1 MPEIDLWADEPI
13 VIKKSPEAIKVPEV
27 TEVDIFPED
36 TSVAVTSPEVDSELE
51 SIETAPEF
59 PGKDYVVILDDE
71 SLIVWSRKE
80 ISSSD
85 FHNIM
90 GLKEVLIDGIFKYTA
105 KAWPQNAF
113 VLSNFLKGTKFKS
126 TREEV
131 AAIKE
136 LASKVPAP
144 HATLTEDGK
153 HVQIV
158 APNLKLYQ
166 DMFQAVN
173 AYPTKAG
180 YRIDITRVLDLEA
193 ISETTET
200 KLPRITFARE
210 VLDLNREPIVGFD
223 GTLDSLKLIPISAL
237 NVVSANG
244 QSWKALK
251 NSSKTLEE
259 KMEAFGIKSLHDMLF
274 WLPRRYIDKSKPQE
288 IRDLIEGESAT
299 IVGKIKSASE
309 MPNAMG
315 VAFQIETDAGEQIRT
330 SFFRQH
336 WLKAKFKIGQEVLIT
351 GKFGWWQRK
360 PQLNGSSIELSEE
373 AAILPIVP
381 VYRQSE
387 SRGITTHFLMSAN
400 RELLSRIGS
409 IQLPVY
415 FRQAGRM
422 DYCEALTELHFPTS
436 LDRHHEAVDTLA
448 YYELVYMQLLI
459 QETKEKS
466 EVRPGIAQDGGS
478 RKLQAKAIKSLSFD
492 LTKSQKRAVVE
503 MNKKLSED
511 TPSSTL
517 LNADVGAGKTVIAQ
531 LACLK
536 AVESGHQAVLLGP
549 TDILGRQ
556 LFATFEK
563 LTEKLKEKGEEVRIA
578 YLSGG
583 MKVRERKPI
592 LKAIKDGEID
602 IVVGT
607 HSVLSDTVEY
617 ADLSLVCIDEQQK
630 FGAEQ
635 RTKLLNVRSDG
646 RVPDLLMQSATPI
659 PRSTAQVFY
668 GDMDMIELK
677 EKPPGR
683 IPIVTEW
690 LEEDPVEI
698 SHQVIN
704 PLWSDIQKEAAAGNQ
719 TFVITPMVNES
730 DKIDAASV
738 ERTFKNLKEISLTG
752 LKIAFAHGQMKPG
765 EQKEVMEDFR
775 AKKYDVLV
783 ASTVVE
789 VGVDIPDATRVVIL
803 SADRL
808 GASSLHQIRGRVG
821 RNSKPSKCYLVSL
834 GKTDNSQLRLKALV
848 DSENGFDIAKV
859 DLEIRGEGK
868 MFSVEQSGRSEMI
881 FASLSKHS
889 ERIEDA
895 KNEAKRILKSPFRAL
910 ALQDSKNKF
919 ESDERLF

>member
-1 MPEIDLWADEPI
+1 MKEIDLWANEPL
-13 VIKKSPEAIKVPEV
+13 VPKNKSKASTSTQVV
-27 TEVDIFPED
+27 EVDIFSSAE
-36 TSVAVTSPEVDSELE
+36 TSKNV
-51 SIETAPEF
+51 ETAPE
-59 PGKDYVVILDDE
+59 E
-71 SLIVWSRKE
+71 
-80 ISSSD
+80 
-85 FHNIM
+85 
-90 GLKEVLIDGIFKYTA
+90 EVLIEEIEPDLEGKKYFVKLNDEEFSIYSRTSISSNDFNSIIGLSETMVGELHKYTA
-105 KAWPQNAF
+105 RANALNAF
-113 VLSNFLKGTKFKS
+113 VISHCLKGERIKA
-126 TREEV
+126 TREDVE
-131 AAIKE
+131 ALKE
-136 LASKVPAP
+136 KASTVQPPTAG
-144 HATLTEDGK
+144 LTEDRK

-158 APNLKLYQ
+158 APNLKVYRDLLQ
-166 DMFQAVN
+166 TVN

-180 YRIDITRVLDLEA
+180 FRIDITRVLDLEA
-193 ISETTET
+193 ISETLDT
-200 KLPRITFARE
+200 KLPKIVFDKE
-210 VLDLNREPIVGFD
+210 VLLLNREPIVGFD
-223 GTLDSLKLIPISAL
+223 GSLDSLKLIPISSL

-244 QSWKALK
+244 QTWKALK
-251 NSSKTLEE
+251 SSSKTLEE
-259 KMEAFGIKSLHDMLF
+259 KMEAFGIKSLYDLLF

-299 IVGKIKSASE
+299 IVGIVKASSD
-309 MPNAMG
+309 MPNGMG

-330 SFFRQH
+330 SFFRQN
-336 WLKAKFKIGQEVLIT
+336 WLKAKFRVGQEVLIT
-351 GKFGWWQRK
+351 GKFGWWMQK
-360 PQLNGSSIELSEE
+360 PQLNGSSIEHAEE
-373 AAILPIVP
+373 AAVLPIVP
-381 VYRQSE
+381 VYKQSE
-387 SRGITTHFLMSAN
+387 SRGITTHFLMAAN
-400 RELLSRIGS
+400 RELLSRIKE
-409 IQLPVY
+409 IRLPVY

-436 LDRHHEAVDTLA
+436 LDKHYEAVDTLA

-466 EVRPGIAQDGGS
+466 DTRPGIAHSVGT
-478 RKLQAKAIKSLSFD
+478 RKLQVKAIKSLPFD

-503 MNKKLSED
+503 MNKKMAGEA
-511 TPSSTL
+511 PSSSL
-517 LNADVGAGKTVIAQ
+517 LNADVGAGKTIIAQ
-531 LACLK
+531 LACLR
-536 AVESGHQAVLLGP
+536 AVEAGHQAVLLGP

-563 LTEKLKEKGEEVRIA
+563 LVATLKEKGEEVRIA

-607 HSVLSDTVEY
+607 HSVLSDSVEY
-617 ADLSLVCIDEQQK
+617 KDLSLVCIDEQQK

-635 RTKLLNVRSDG
+635 RTKLLNVRSDDKI
-646 RVPDLLMQSATPI
+646 PDLLMQSATPI

-690 LEEDPVEI
+690 LQEDPVEI
-698 SHQVIN
+698 SNQIIN
-704 PLWSDIQKEAAAGNQ
+704 PLWSDIQTEAAKGNQ

-738 ERTFKNLKEISLTG
+738 ERTYKSLKSNILPG
-752 LKIAFAHGQMKPG
+752 LRVAYAHGQMKPG
-765 EQKEVMEDFR
+765 EQKIVMEDFR

-834 GKTDNSQLRLKALV
+834 GKTENSQLRLQSLV

-859 DLEIRGEGK
+859 DLAIRGEGK

-881 FASLSKHS
+881 FASLSKHG

-910 ALQDSKNKF
+910 ALQDSKLKF